1 MAAQKGKDLLI
12 KLGDGGTPEVFTA
25 IAGLRTTSLGFN
37 AQTIDITNADSANMW
52 RELLANAGVR
62 QAAVS
67 GSGVFK
73 DAASDATVRGIFFNQ
88 DLKNWK
94 IVVPDFGEIVG
105 AFALSAL
112 QYEGA
117 YDGEL
122 RMSLTLTSAG
132 PLSFTAI

>member
-12 KLGDGGTPEVFTA
+12 KLGDGGGPEVFTA

-62 QAAVS
+62 QASVS

-73 DAASDATVRGIFFNQ
+73 DAASDATVRSIFFNQ

-94 IVVPDFGEIVG
+94 IVVPDFGEIAG
-105 AFALSAL
+105 AFAVTAL
-112 QYEGA
+112 QYEGT
-117 YDGEL
+117 YDGEV
-122 RMSLTLTSAG
+122 RMSLTLASAG
-132 PLSFTAI
+132 ALSFTAL

>member
-12 KLGDGGTPEVFTA
+12 KIGDGATPEVFAT

-62 QAAVS
+62 QASVS

-73 DAASDATVRGIFFNQ
+73 DAASDETVRGIFFNQ
-88 DLKNWK
+88 DMKNWK
-94 IVVPDFGEIVG
+94 IVVPDFGEITG
-105 AFALSAL
+105 SFAVSAL
-112 QYEGA
+112 QYEGT
-117 YDGEL
+117 YDGEV
-122 RMSLTLTSAG
+122 RMSLTLASAG
-132 PLSFTAI
+132 ALSFTAI